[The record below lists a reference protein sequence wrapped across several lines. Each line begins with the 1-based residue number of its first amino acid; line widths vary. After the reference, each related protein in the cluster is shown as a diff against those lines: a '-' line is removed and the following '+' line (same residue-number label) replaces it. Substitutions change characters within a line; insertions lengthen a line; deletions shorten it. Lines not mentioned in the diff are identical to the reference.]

1 MFLRPTPDSRS
12 KDRLGVMKTTY
23 NLKQEPEI
31 ASAFY
36 FDLALRTFLSIK
48 NILQANAWPPQMKY
62 LTCDEF
68 DGTNT
73 PEHTIDLRSYFVEVK
88 HFPSSCL
95 FLLRIIII

>member
-1 MFLRPTPDSRS
+1 MFLRPTPDSKS
-12 KDRLGVMKTTY
+12 KDRLGIMKTTY

-48 NILQANAWPPQMKY
+48 NILQVGAWPPQMKY

-73 PEHTIDLRSYFVEVK
+73 PDHTIDLRSYFVEVK
-88 HFPSSCL
+88 HRFPPSCL
-95 FLLRIIII
+95 VPAVQF